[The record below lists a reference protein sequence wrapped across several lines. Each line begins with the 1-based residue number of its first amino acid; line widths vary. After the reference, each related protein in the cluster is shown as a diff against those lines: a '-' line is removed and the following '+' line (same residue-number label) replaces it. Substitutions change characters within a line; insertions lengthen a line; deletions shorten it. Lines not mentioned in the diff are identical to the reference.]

1 MPPILQTITLHIIL
15 KLSIVDIVY
24 FIQFSTMSTS
34 NSSTPLTLFNTSAS
48 PTILSQ
54 EMTETSFYSAVP
66 TIPELPQNDKKCVS
80 KVYHSILLM
89 GVLICVSFLLYL
101 VIHVNFNMKFSGEIQ
116 SNLGNLNISLQSEG
130 VFNLSSTVNSSVKI
144 APSQLWE
151 QIYIDNLLS

>member
-1 MPPILQTITLHIIL
+1 
-15 KLSIVDIVY
+15 
-24 FIQFSTMSTS
+24 MSTS
-34 NSSTPLTLFNTSAS
+34 TNTSTPLNLLNTSAI
-48 PTILSQ
+48 PTILSS

-66 TIPELPQNDKKCVS
+66 TPTIPELLQNNKKCLS

-101 VIHVNFNMKFSGEIQ
+101 VIHVNFHMKFSGEIQ

-130 VFNLSSTVNSSVKI
+130 VFNLSSTVNSSVKT

-151 QIYIDNLLS
+151 QLYVDNMLS